1 MSGSV
6 ATDLL
11 PNALVAS
18 GLSERLAAEMPQGDP
33 AHPNYVCDVVAAV
46 LRAAGAARASDI
58 HFTPGETELA
68 VLWRI
73 DGVLQSVATLPR
85 KFAANVVARLKVLA
99 DLLTYRTDVPQEGRL
114 REGMPDVEMRL
125 STFPTL
131 YGEKAVVRLFAG
143 TGRYQWPGDLGL
155 PDDIRRELLDLLRE
169 TAGALLI
176 TGPAGSGKTTTAYA
190 CLRELRRE
198 SGAGKSIVTLEDPIE
213 TVLTGVSQSQV
224 NRAAGFD
231 YATGLRSLLRQDPDA
246 ILVGEIR
253 DRETAETVFQAC
265 LTGHLVLSTFH
276 AGSSAEA
283 VSRLGDMGI
292 EPYLLRTG
300 LLGIVCQRL
309 FRSLCGCATWT
320 DDDTAKFGFDVPR
333 VRIAVGC
340 EDCAGTGYHGRM
352 LLAEL
357 LDPNHKEIGRG
368 ILSRCDAT
376 ELDSLAEQAG
386 MHSMSHRAAQAVAAG
401 RLSPVEARR
410 VLGFRHDAMT
420 KRQRSE
426 VPSTE
431 YRVPSTEY

>member
-1 MSGSV
+1 MMSGSI
-6 ATDLL
+6 ATEVLV
-11 PNALVAS
+11 NAPAMS
-18 GLSERLAAEMPQGDP
+18 GLSERLAAEMPHGDP
-33 AHPNYVCDVVAAV
+33 AHPNYVSEVVAAV
-46 LRAAGAARASDI
+46 LRAAGEARASDI

-73 DGVLQSVATLPR
+73 DGVLQPVTTLPR
-85 KFAANVVARLKVLA
+85 KLAANVAARLKVLA

-114 REGMPDVEMRL
+114 REGAPDVEMRL

-143 TGRYQWPGDLGL
+143 SGRYQWPSDLGL
-155 PDDIRRELLDLLRE
+155 PDDIQRELLDLLRE

-198 SGAGKSIVTLEDPIE
+198 SGAGKSIVTLEDPVE
-213 TVLTGVSQSQV
+213 TVLAGVSQSQV

-276 AGSSAEA
+276 AGSAAEA

-309 FRSLCGCATWT
+309 FRSLCDCATWT
-320 DDDTAKFGFDVPR
+320 DDDVAKFGFEVPR
-333 VRIAVGC
+333 VRVPVGC
-340 EDCAGTGYHGRM
+340 ERCDDTGYRGRM

-357 LDPNHKEIGRG
+357 LNPNHKDVGRG

-376 ELDSLAEQAG
+376 ELYSLAERAG
-386 MHSMSHRAAQAVAAG
+386 MQSMSQRAAKAVAAG
-401 RLSPVEARR
+401 RLSPAEARR
-410 VLGFRHDAMT
+410 VLGFRHSEMT
-420 KRQRSE
+420 SDWQTLN
-426 VPSTE
+426 TE
-431 YRVPSTEY
+431 H

>member
-1 MSGSV
+1 MAGSV
-6 ATDLL
+6 AAEIPL
-11 PNALVAS
+11 PAHTN
-18 GLSERLAAEMPQGDP
+18 GLSEHLLAEMPHGDP
-33 AHPNYVCDVVAAV
+33 AHPNYVSEVVAVV
-46 LRAAGAARASDI
+46 LRAAGEARASDI
-58 HFTPGETELA
+58 HFTPGESELA
-68 VLWRI
+68 VQWRI
-73 DGVLQSVATLPR
+73 DGVLQPVATLPR
-85 KFAANVVARLKVLA
+85 KLAANVAARLKVLA

-114 REGMPDVEMRL
+114 REGSPDVEMRL

-155 PDDIRRELLDLLRE
+155 PDDIQRDLVDLLRE

-190 CLRELRRE
+190 CLRELHRE
-198 SGAGKSIVTLEDPIE
+198 SGAGKSIVTLEDPVE
-213 TVLTGVSQSQV
+213 TVLAGVSQSQV

-276 AGSSAEA
+276 AGSAAEA

-300 LLGIVCQRL
+300 LLAIVCQRL
-309 FRSLCGCATWT
+309 FRSLCDCAAWT
-320 DDDTAKFGFDVPR
+320 DDDVAKLGFDAPR
-333 VRIAVGC
+333 VRVPVGC
-340 EDCAGTGYHGRM
+340 DFCDGTGYRGRM

-357 LDPNHKEIGRG
+357 LNPNQRDVGRG

-376 ELDSLAEQAG
+376 ELYSVAERAG
-386 MHSMSHRAAQAVAAG
+386 MQSMSQRAAMAVAAG
-401 RLSPVEARR
+401 RLSPTEARR
-410 VLGFRHDAMT
+410 VLGFRHSEMT
-420 KRQRSE
+420 N
-426 VPSTE
+426 
-431 YRVPSTEY
+431 

>member
-1 MSGSV
+1 MAGPV
-6 ATDLL
+6 ATEIPL
-11 PNALVAS
+11 PPHTI
-18 GLSERLAAEMPQGDP
+18 GLSERLTAEMPQLDP
-33 AHPNYVCDVVAAV
+33 AHPNYVSEVVAVV
-46 LRAAGAARASDI
+46 LRAAGEARASDI
-58 HFTPGETELA
+58 HFTPGESELA
-68 VLWRI
+68 VQWRI
-73 DGVLQSVATLPR
+73 DGVLQPVATLPR
-85 KFAANVVARLKVLA
+85 KLAANVAARLKVLA

-114 REGMPDVEMRL
+114 REGSPDVEMRL

-155 PDDIRRELLDLLRE
+155 PDDIQRDLLDLLRE

-198 SGAGKSIVTLEDPIE
+198 SGAGKSIVTLEDPVE
-213 TVLTGVSQSQV
+213 TVLAGVSQSQV

-276 AGSSAEA
+276 AGSAAEA

-309 FRSLCGCATWT
+309 FRLLCDCAEWT
-320 DDDTAKFGFDVPR
+320 ADDSAKLGFDAPR
-333 VRIAVGC
+333 VRVTVGC
-340 EDCAGTGYHGRM
+340 DRCDGTGYHDRM

-368 ILSRCDAT
+368 ILARCDAT
-376 ELDSLAEQAG
+376 ELSLLAERAG
-386 MHSMSHRAAQAVAAG
+386 MRSMRQRAAQAVTSG
-401 RLSPVEARR
+401 RLSPIEARR
-410 VLGFRHDAMT
+410 VLGFRQTETT
-420 KRQRSE
+420 K
-426 VPSTE
+426 
-431 YRVPSTEY
+431 